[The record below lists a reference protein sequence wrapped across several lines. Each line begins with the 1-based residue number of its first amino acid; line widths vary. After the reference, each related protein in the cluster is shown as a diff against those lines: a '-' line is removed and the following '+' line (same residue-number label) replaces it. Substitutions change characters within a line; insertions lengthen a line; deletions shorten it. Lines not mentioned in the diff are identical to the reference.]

1 MEKRKWRA
9 RNKSDLIIEVWEQLD
24 CESVG
29 AHELETIQQEV
40 RDRFGDGAVD
50 SPAAIARLLAEE
62 GAVLRHPEVLDFDT
76 EWRQKLYTG
85 FPAEL
90 DFSSL
95 SAAAASMASLET
107 WRKESEEQ
115 RCVTRSQLLHEF
127 LADAAAELLFKSS
140 SQTSTRRQQT
150 ESKEIRQWLS
160 VWKQTQDLF
169 PDWLELRVGSSEFR
183 ALFPDFERSS

>member
-1 MEKRKWRA
+1 
-9 RNKSDLIIEVWEQLD
+9 
-24 CESVG
+24 
-29 AHELETIQQEV
+29 
-40 RDRFGDGAVD
+40 
-50 SPAAIARLLAEE
+50 
-62 GAVLRHPEVLDFDT
+62 
-76 EWRQKLYTG
+76 
-85 FPAEL
+85 
-90 DFSSL
+90 
-95 SAAAASMASLET
+95 MASLET